1 MKTEMSFGDELR
13 RERELRQI
21 ALREV
26 AEATKVN
33 IRYLE
38 ALERNDFAHLPGG
51 VFNRGFVRAYA
62 QFIGVDPEAMVNAY
76 ILEERA
82 QSDAAAGVPPAAPSP
97 VLRGAQRAASKTTTP
112 ARPTPRPAPARA
124 AVDPPSHA
132 ETAPDRSEPGPS
144 TSVKIV
150 RYGLLVV
157 ASGILALFAYLVWD
171 VLRDPTLPRPGS
183 PSAPGVVSSER

>member
-13 RERELRQI
+13 RERELREI
-21 ALREV
+21 TLREV

-62 QFIGVDPEAMVNAY
+62 QFIGVDPQAMVNAY

-82 QSDAAAGVPPAAPSP
+82 QSCLLYTSDAADERS
-97 VLRGAQRAASKTTTP
+97 S
-112 ARPTPRPAPARA
+112 
-124 AVDPPSHA
+124 VDLGG
-132 ETAPDRSEPGPS
+132 RRII
-144 TSVKIV
+144 K
-150 RYGLLVV
+150 
-157 ASGILALFAYLVWD
+157 
-171 VLRDPTLPRPGS
+171 
-183 PSAPGVVSSER
+183 

>member
-13 RERELRQI
+13 RERELREI
-21 ALREV
+21 TLREV

-82 QSDAAAGVPPAAPSP
+82 QSDAATDVPPAGPSP
-97 VLRGAQRAASKTTTP
+97 VLRSAQRAASKTTTP
-112 ARPTPRPAPARA
+112 ARSTPRAAPARA

-132 ETAPDRSEPGPS
+132 EAAPELSQPSPS
-144 TSVKIV
+144 TGVKIV

-157 ASGILALFAYLVWD
+157 ATGILALFGYLVWD

-183 PSAPGVVSSER
+183 RSAPGVVSSER

>member
-13 RERELRQI
+13 RERELREI
-21 ALREV
+21 TLREV

-82 QSDAAAGVPPAAPSP
+82 QSDAAADVPPAAPNP
-97 VLRGAQRAASKTTTP
+97 VLRGAPRSVSRP
-112 ARPTPRPAPARA
+112 APRPAPTRV
-124 AVDPPSHA
+124 AVEPLSHSP
-132 ETAPDRSEPGPS
+132 EPAPDPSEPGPS
-144 TSVKIV
+144 MSVKIV

-157 ASGILALFAYLVWD
+157 ATGILALFGYLVWD

-183 PSAPGVVSSER
+183 RSAPGVVSSER